1 MPNNITQEKKRLL
14 EIVAAKNLRKLK
26 KSHDRF
32 LDRYYDYKQ
41 TEFKDGP
48 AARYRKDSEDSDDD
62 QSSQEQEPALSPR
75 TDLVQ

>member
-1 MPNNITQEKKRLL
+1 MPNNLSQEKQRLL

-32 LDRYYDYKQ
+32 LDRYYDYRQ

-48 AARYRKDSEDSDDD
+48 AARYRKDSEASEDD
-62 QSSQEQEPALSPR
+62 QSSQGHSPALSPR

>member
-1 MPNNITQEKKRLL
+1 M
-14 EIVAAKNLRKLK
+14 EIVAARNLKKLQ

-32 LDRYYDYKQ
+32 LDRYYDYRQ

-48 AARYRKDSEDSDDD
+48 AARYHKDSDESVDD
-62 QSSQEQEPALSPR
+62 QSSQGQEAALSPR